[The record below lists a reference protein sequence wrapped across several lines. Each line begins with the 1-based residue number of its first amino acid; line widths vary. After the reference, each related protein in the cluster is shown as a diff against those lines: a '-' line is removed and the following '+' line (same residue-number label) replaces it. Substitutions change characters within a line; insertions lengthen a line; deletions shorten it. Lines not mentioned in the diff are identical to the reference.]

1 MAFFSRT
8 ASRSVDLDA
17 FQQTLIRLYHSQTED
32 DLIEALKEEAKRLV
46 KGRDARVYLYDRRW
60 KELYSPRS
68 SAHSI
73 RFGDGKG
80 IAGWVAR
87 EGEPWRADDLAA
99 DPQFVLEI
107 DGISGRR
114 PESVVAVAVRA
125 PGGVLRGVLEIFDSE
140 EGSFSEED
148 EKFLQMVAEHASLA
162 LDFIH
167 RQQADRT
174 FALGL
179 ARRMGDAVDA
189 RHVLTHGHS
198 DRVRQY
204 AGALARAAGL
214 SEAQAQ
220 ALELAASLHNIGRM
234 EMPPR
239 NAKGEMIGA
248 RDIDNFR
255 EGLFIAD
262 AIMRGVP
269 FPEDF
274 REVPE
279 WVMKHR
285 ENLDGSGYPHGLRAD
300 QIPLGSRILAIVNA
314 FDKATSGRAESDARM
329 SKSDALE
336 WLESEAGARFDEEL
350 IQLFIGKQCYK
361 KVEKRRWARYDYTT
375 PVDVTTVQPDGTEGE
390 SIETD
395 ALDISEGGIL
405 FKSEE
410 PIAPFTLLKLLIHLP
425 TEKVEGMARVA
436 RVLEGE
442 GGAYK
447 IGAYFLWLGGME

>member
-1 MAFFSRT
+1 MQRRSIAFILIVLALVALSVVVNLRT
-8 ASRSVDLDA
+8 EPRLGLDIA
-17 FQQTLIRLYHSQTED
+17 
-32 DLIEALKEEAKRLV
+32 
-46 KGRDARVYLYDRRW
+46 GG
-60 KELYSPRS
+60 
-68 SAHSI
+68 I
-73 RFGDGKG
+73 RFR
-80 IAGWVAR
+80 I
-87 EGEPWRADDLAA
+87 RA
-99 DPQFVLEI
+99 EI
-107 DGISGRR
+107 DKLS
-114 PESVVAVAVRA
+114 PEERA
-125 PGGVLRGVLEIFDSE
+125 
-140 EGSFSEED
+140 
-148 EKFLQMVAEHASLA
+148 
-162 LDFIH
+162 
-167 RQQADRT
+167 
-174 FALGL
+174 
-179 ARRMGDAVDA
+179 
-189 RHVLTHGHS
+189 
-198 DRVRQY
+198 
-204 AGALARAAGL
+204 
-214 SEAQAQ
+214 
-220 ALELAASLHNIGRM
+220 
-234 EMPPR
+234 
-239 NAKGEMIGA
+239 
-248 RDIDNFR
+248 R

-269 FPEDF
+269 FSEDF

-279 WVMKHR
+279 WVMKHH

-314 FDKATSGRAESDARM
+314 FDKATSGRAESDAPM
-329 SKSDALE
+329 SESDALE

-350 IQLFIGKQCYK
+350 VQVFIGKQCYK

-375 PVDVTTVQPDGTEGE
+375 PVDVTMVQPDGTEGE